1 VPRRA
6 LIPVVAV
13 AVVVVLGGVAAYAFY
28 FSGLRTSPAP
38 LALSSPTPAASASAA
53 ASSTPSPATV
63 ASTVTWQV
71 ATGSLAGYRVKEQ
84 FVGQT
89 SPHAAVARTSAVTG
103 QVTIAQSGSSYQL
116 TAATITVQL
125 GSLTSVDQVA
135 GYNVTN
141 RDRIVSQTLDVSSFP
156 TAVFQA
162 KPVTLPAGADS
173 GSTVTVSVP
182 GTLTIHGVTK
192 SVTASVQFRVGG
204 GTAQVAGSISTN
216 MTAFGI
222 SPPTVPFTS
231 VQSAITL
238 EFQLK
243 LTKTA

>member
-1 VPRRA
+1 V

-28 FSGLRTSPAP
+28 FSGLRTSPTA
-38 LALSSPTPAASASAA
+38 LALSSPTPAASASAT
-53 ASSTPSPATV
+53 ASSTPSPAAV
-63 ASTVTWQV
+63 ASAGTWQIG
-71 ATGSLAGYRVKEQ
+71 AGSVAGYRVKEQ

-89 SPHAAVARTSAVTG
+89 SPHEAVARTSAVTG
-103 QVTIAQSGSSYQL
+103 QVTIARSGSSYQL
-116 TAATITVQL
+116 SAATVTVQL
-125 GSLTSVDQVA
+125 GSLASVDQVA

-162 KPVTLPAGADS
+162 QPVTLPAGADS

-192 SVTASVQFRVGG
+192 NVTASVQFRVSGS
-204 GTAQVAGSISTN
+204 TAQVAGSISTN

-231 VQSAITL
+231 VQPAITL
-238 EFQLK
+238 EFQLN
-243 LTKTA
+243 LTTTA